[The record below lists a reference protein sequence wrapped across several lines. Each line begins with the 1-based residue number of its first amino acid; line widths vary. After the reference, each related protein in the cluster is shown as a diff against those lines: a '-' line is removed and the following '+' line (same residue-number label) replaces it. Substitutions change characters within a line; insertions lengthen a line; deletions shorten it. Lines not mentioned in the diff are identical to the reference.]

1 MNRRWIGIDITSQ
14 SISLILRRVEKAFG
28 RDALGQIKV
37 DGSPKDMK
45 SAVAVATRNDD
56 RTRKEFEK
64 WAILTYSNNR
74 AIINQKK
81 GADRSINGEAF
92 FLEEGEGNKRIV
104 LQVKSGNLSP
114 PNIRI
119 YGTMNREN
127 TAMAIFITLKAPTSE
142 MPKEANACG
151 FYQHKVMGRN
161 YPCIQI
167 VAIKGILEQGKRLDI
182 PLSLKVLRSAEK
194 QVNSE
199 QLSSSLDLI

>member
-28 RDALGQIKV
+28 SDALGQIKV

-45 SAVAVATRNDD
+45 SAVALATRNDD

-64 WAILTYSNNR
+64 WAILTYSNNC

-81 GADRSINGEAF
+81 GADRDIDGFAF
-92 FLEEGEGNKRIV
+92 FLEEGEGNKKNV

-114 PNIRI
+114 RDIRDL

-127 TAMAIFITLKAPTSE
+127 AAMAIFITLKAPTSE
-142 MPKEANACG
+142 MLKETNACG

-161 YPCIQI
+161 Y
-167 VAIKGILEQGKRLDI
+167 IKLWRETI
-182 PLSLKVLRSAEK
+182 PVFRLSLSKEFWSKVNA
-194 QVNSE
+194 
-199 QLSSSLDLI
+199 LIFL